1 MYTDSYA
8 TSVSQGWYLGRVIDF
23 AITPTTTVKDAI
35 TGPDTNT
42 VTDTNGT
49 VTDTVISPDAVTLTN
64 AIANTVN
71 RTVNKPVDI
80 NDTARP
86 ITDSTIKPFSRPVN
100 GTVNDIPTPP
110 DTVPVTITITS
121 ITALSITLTVPENV
135 THYDVINGTVK
146 DNDTVIDTDCR

>member
-49 VTDTVISPDAVTLTN
+49 VNDSVISPDVVTLTN

-71 RTVNKPVDI
+71 RTVNKPADI

-86 ITDSTIKPFSRPVN
+86 ITDSTITPLSRPVN
-100 GTVNDIPTPP
+100 GTVNDIPTPLQRTCNIAP
-110 DTVPVTITITS
+110 ASTS
-121 ITALSITLTVPENV
+121 TTTLTLLQQTPPG
-135 THYDVINGTVK
+135 HLHQDHILHL
-146 DNDTVIDTDCR
+146 

>member
-100 GTVNDIPTPP
+100 GTVNDIPT
-110 DTVPVTITITS
+110 VTINITS
-121 ITALSITLTVPENV
+121 ISALSITLTVPETV
-135 THYDVINGTVK
+135 THYDAINGTVK